1 MTPKINF
8 DVAPLASDS
17 VLENDERQPAEW
29 DPVWWERWLTTVKP
43 PISTV
48 VGSAMGKAGTDRT
61 EALTRRSCVVL
72 APHPDDET
80 LGCAATI
87 MRKVDAGTPVRVV
100 VVTDG
105 STYPPHKSREQNIAD
120 RDAELRAACRVLGL
134 ADDAVVHLSFPETK
148 LHLAGEALVDALS
161 DIVSEDHPDDVLVT
175 SEADPH
181 SDHAALGQATRRV
194 MAGRDGRV
202 CVYPIWQWERP
213 RSWMRTLH
221 GASRPERVSTSGYL
235 ERKHQAIALFRSQL
249 TTAAGGELDGG
260 IGLTP
265 MFLRRF
271 TGTHEV
277 FFPIPA

>member
-1 MTPKINF
+1 
-8 DVAPLASDS
+8 
-17 VLENDERQPAEW
+17 VLEIDEPQQPEW

-43 PISTV
+43 PLSTV
-48 VGSAMGKAGTDRT
+48 VGGAMGKAGTDRT
-61 EALTRRSCVVL
+61 EALSRRSCVIF

-80 LGCAATI
+80 LGCAVTI

-105 STYPPHKSREQNIAD
+105 STYPPHKPPEQNIAD

-134 ADDAVVHLSFPETK
+134 EDDAVLHLSFPETK

-161 DIVSEDHPDDVLVT
+161 DIVSADHPEDVLVT

-181 SDHAALGQATRRV
+181 SDHAALGQAARRA
-194 MAGRDGRV
+194 MAGRDGRL

-213 RSWMRTLH
+213 RSWMRTLQ
-221 GASRPERVSTSGYL
+221 GASRPERVRTSGYL
-235 ERKHQAIALFRSQL
+235 DRKREAIGLFRSQL
-249 TTAAGGELDGG
+249 TAAAGGELDKGL
-260 IGLTP
+260 GLTP
-265 MFLRRF
+265 RFLRRF
-271 TGTHEV
+271 TGAHEV